1 MIEIKQVSKLYEGKE
16 AIKDVTLVIHEGS
29 IFGLLGSN
37 GKYFHPLLLDSHLQL
52 GTQNGLFWI

>member
-16 AIKDVTLVIHEGS
+16 AIKNVTLVIQKGS

-37 GKYFHPLLLDSHLQL
+37 GAGKRLY
-52 GTQNGLFWI
+52 